1 MGARS
6 RLASVALGKRGL
18 LGEAGSKHAE
28 NLELIAKALATAF
41 VAKQLAVPSCLAIMQ
56 PPYRLPAYAS
66 QLKLLPAIA
75 DRVSA

>member
-1 MGARS
+1 
-6 RLASVALGKRGL
+6 L

-66 QLKLLPAIA
+66 QLILLPAIA
-75 DRVSA
+75 DRVFA